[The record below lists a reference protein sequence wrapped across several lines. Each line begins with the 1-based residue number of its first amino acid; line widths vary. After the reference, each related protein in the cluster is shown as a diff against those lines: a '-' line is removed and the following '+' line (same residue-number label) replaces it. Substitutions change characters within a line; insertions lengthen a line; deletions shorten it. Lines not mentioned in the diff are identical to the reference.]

1 MNVATCKPTILV
13 LGSTGQLGQLVV
25 KELENSQDVDVRVTS
40 RRKEEVERLRSKG
53 RDAVHLD
60 LNDPKTFG
68 SALAGA
74 ERVLL
79 LTGYTVEML
88 TQSKTFVD
96 AVKKAA
102 VEHIV
107 HLGVY
112 AEWDCTNPHFT
123 WHQLVE
129 RYIETSGI
137 GWTHLHPNTFL
148 ENLLTSFAPRGDVF
162 TVFWGQQRMGWVA
175 ASDIAAV
182 AAKALREGP
191 KKHHGQNYWLSTE
204 VLDGPQI
211 AAILSEV
218 TGRDIKCSFQDVDAF
233 EALFTSSVVQMESW
247 YAASV
252 VGIVRQL
259 VDGRIGN
266 IGSIRDD
273 VPNILGR
280 PARTLR
286 DWATEHC
293 DELIAAKQKQ
303 PLSTGAVE

>member
-1 MNVATCKPTILV
+1 V
-13 LGSTGQLGQLVV
+13 L
-25 KELENSQDVDVRVTS
+25 KELEKSQDVDVRVTS
-40 RRKEEVERLRSKG
+40 RRKEEVEHLRSNG
-53 RDAVHLD
+53 RDAVYLD

-74 ERVLL
+74 ERVFL

-96 AVKKAA
+96 AAKKAA
-102 VEHIV
+102 IEHIV

-137 GWTHLHPNTFL
+137 GWTHLHPNMFL
-148 ENLLTSFAPRGDVF
+148 ENLLTLFAPRGDVL
-162 TVFWGQQRMGWVA
+162 TVFWGHQRMGWVA

-182 AAKALREGP
+182 AAKALKEGP

-218 TGRDIKCSFQDVDAF
+218 TGRDIKCSFQNVDAF
-233 EALFTSSVVQMESW
+233 FTSSVVQMESW

-252 VGIVRQL
+252 VGIVRQV
-259 VDGRIGN
+259 VDGRMGN

-280 PARTLR
+280 PAQTLR

-293 DELIAAKQKQ
+293 DELIAATKD
-303 PLSTGAVE
+303 GH